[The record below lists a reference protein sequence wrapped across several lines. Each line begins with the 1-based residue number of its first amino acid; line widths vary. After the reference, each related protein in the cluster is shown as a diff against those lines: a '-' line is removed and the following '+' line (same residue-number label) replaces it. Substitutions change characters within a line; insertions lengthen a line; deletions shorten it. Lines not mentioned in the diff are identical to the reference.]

1 MKLSIVILSLAAA
14 GLSLP
19 IQQAATDNHESRSL
33 IAARKIGG
41 GISKGLFGAF
51 PPKGSK

>member
-19 IQQAATDNHESRSL
+19 IQQAATENHETRSL
-33 IAARKIGG
+33 IAVREIGG
-41 GISKGLFGAF
+41 TVSKGLFGAF
-51 PPKGSK
+51 AGPK